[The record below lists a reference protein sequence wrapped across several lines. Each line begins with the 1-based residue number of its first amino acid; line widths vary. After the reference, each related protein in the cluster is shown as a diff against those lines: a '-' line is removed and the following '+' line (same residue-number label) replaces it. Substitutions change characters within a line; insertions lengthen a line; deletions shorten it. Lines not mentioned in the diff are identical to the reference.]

1 MSQKVVKL
9 KMADSS
15 MVPNRDSCKRGLD
28 LKAASLKAPYLLKFY
43 GCPLLVPARES
54 LWLEEA
60 SMAVFIV
67 LPEKSEAA
75 PLDATPCPPWD
86 LMKDGTFLPSPP
98 AAPTV
103 AKGSRGP

>member
-9 KMADSS
+9 KRADSS
-15 MVPNRDSCKRGLD
+15 TVLNRDSCKRGLVF
-28 LKAASLKAPYLLKFY
+28 KTASLEAPHLLKFY
-43 GCPLLVPARES
+43 GCPLLVPVRES

-75 PLDATPCPPWD
+75 PLDATPCPP
-86 LMKDGTFLPSPP
+86 
-98 AAPTV
+98 
-103 AKGSRGP
+103 